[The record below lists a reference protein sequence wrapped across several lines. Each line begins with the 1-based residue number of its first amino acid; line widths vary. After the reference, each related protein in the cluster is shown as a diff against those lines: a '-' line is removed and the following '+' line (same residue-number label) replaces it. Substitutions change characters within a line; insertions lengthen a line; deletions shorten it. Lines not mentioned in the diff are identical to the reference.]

1 MNNPMHRILAVGLAL
16 GLPAGM
22 ASAKS
27 MDKKATWGAAT
38 AVAGLGAV
46 LQARDHPL
54 TAAVLAAGA
63 VYSYTQYDKARSD
76 DRDGRYSDDYRGAGD
91 SRYDSDPYGY
101 SRAPGYTTGRADANY
116 NSRTK
121 EVTGEVTSDTGAFD
135 RSIKVRLDDGRQ
147 RTIDVPKKVTIRR
160 DSRNVSVHDLKKG
173 DVVRVK
179 IDRFRTDGSL
189 EARRVDVLQ
198 RADDRYDNDSRNNDD
213 YYNRSRDN
221 GRNDSWNNS
230 YDRNV
235 TEGTVSSIDSRNGIL
250 RIRVNGRTLDV
261 DVRNSDI
268 RDDRGSMSLRDLQN
282 GDRVTVTGPRNGDT
296 IRASRVTVGY

>member
-27 MDKKATWGAAT
+27 MDKKSTWGAAT
-38 AVAGLGAV
+38 AAAGLGAV
-46 LQARDHPL
+46 LEARDHPL

-76 DRDGRYSDDYRGAGD
+76 DRDGRYSDNYRGAGD
-91 SRYDSDPYGY
+91 SRYDDDPYGY
-101 SRAPGYTTGRADANY
+101 SRAPGYRTGRADANY

-121 EVTGEVTSDTGAFD
+121 EVTGVVTSDTGPFD

-160 DSRNVSVHDLKKG
+160 DSRNVSVHDLKEG

-179 IDRFRTDGSL
+179 IDRFRNDGSL

-198 RADDRYDNDSRNNDD
+198 RADDRYYDDSRG
-213 YYNRSRDN
+213 
-221 GRNDSWNNS
+221 GRGDAWNNS
-230 YDRNV
+230 YDHNV

-250 RIRVNGRTLDV
+250 RIRFNGRIMDV

-282 GDRVTVTGPRNGDT
+282 GDRVTVTGTRNGDT